1 MVDSDRK
8 VSKHKPVPHNV
19 SIHSSLE
26 EPQKQSIYER
36 QSPQAYTSDKIAGNG
51 TFGVV
56 YQATIPEN
64 GEKVAIKK
72 VFQDPRYKNRELELM
87 QQLLHYNIVTLHHY
101 FFTEGAKPN
110 ELFLNLVMEFVPD
123 TLHKVVRSYTR
134 NNNPVPIILA
144 KVYAYQILRS
154 IGYCHLMGI
163 CHRDIKP
170 QNLLVD
176 PTTHRLVL
184 CDFGSAKRLVRGEP
198 NIAYICSRYY
208 RAPEL
213 VLGATGY
220 STSIDIW
227 SAGCVI
233 AEIFLGKPLFPGE
246 SATDQIVE
254 IIKVLGTPTREQL
267 LEMNP
272 KYHGPK
278 LPDIR
283 GTPWAR
289 VFKGKASI
297 EVVNFLESLLVYSPG
312 RRLNAYQALHHPFF
326 AELRNRECRL
336 PSGGRL
342 PEMFNWNELERK
354 FIDTFVNQVV

>member
-1 MVDSDRK
+1 MVDSDKRT
-8 VSKHKPVPHNV
+8 SKHQSGPLNV
-19 SIHSSLE
+19 SILSSAD
-26 EPQKQSIYER
+26 PRQIPSVYER
-36 QSPQAYTSDKIAGNG
+36 QPPQAYTSDKIAGNG

-56 YQATIPEN
+56 YLASIAET

-87 QQLLHYNIVTLHHY
+87 QQLTHPNIVALHHS

-123 TLHKVVRSYTR
+123 TLHKVVRGFLRKNS
-134 NNNPVPIILA
+134 PVPLVLA
-144 KVYAYQILRS
+144 KLYAYQILRS

-176 PTTHRLVL
+176 PVTHRLVL

-213 VLGATGY
+213 ILGATAY
-220 STSIDIW
+220 ATAIDIW

-246 SATDQIVE
+246 SASDQIVE
-254 IIKVLGTPTREQL
+254 IIKVLGTPNREQL
-267 LEMNP
+267 FDMNS
-272 KYHGPK
+272 KYSGPK
-278 LPDIR
+278 LPEIR

-289 VFKGKASI
+289 VFKGKVPAEALS
-297 EVVNFLESLLVYSPG
+297 FLESLLVYSPG
-312 RRLNAYQALHHPFF
+312 RRPNAYQALHHPFF
-326 AELRNRECRL
+326 DELRREGCRL
-336 PSGGRL
+336 PSGGHL
-342 PEMFNWNELERK
+342 PELFNWNDIERK
-354 FIDTFVNQVV
+354 FIESYVNV

>member
-19 SIHSSLE
+19 SIYSSSE
-26 EPQKQSIYER
+26 EPQKQTIYER
-36 QSPQAYTSDKIAGNG
+36 QPPQAYTSDKIAGNG

-110 ELFLNLVMEFVPD
+110 ELFLNLVLEFVPD

-134 NNNPVPIILA
+134 NNNPVPMILA
-144 KVYAYQILRS
+144 KVYSYQILRS

-184 CDFGSAKRLVRGEP
+184 
-198 NIAYICSRYY
+198 
-208 RAPEL
+208 
-213 VLGATGY
+213 
-220 STSIDIW
+220 IDIW

-267 LEMNP
+267 LDMNP

-289 VFKGKASI
+289 VFKGKASV

-336 PSGGRL
+336 PNGVRL